1 MLDAAL
7 GFLQSFGWCGRV
19 RESYLGIGIPGVVA
33 VFLFRIVP
41 KGPKV
46 DELIWVV
53 VGDVPPAYLVTD
65 NAPNPAAA
73 LDAYIGEMETW
84 VRAARSGESVSGLI
98 PVNVP
103 PTTENAEALE
113 RRLKMLDD
121 LLRDIACL

>member
-1 MLDAAL
+1 
-7 GFLQSFGWCGRV
+7 
-19 RESYLGIGIPGVVA
+19 
-33 VFLFRIVP
+33 
-41 KGPKV
+41 
-46 DELIWVV
+46 
-53 VGDVPPAYLVTD
+53 
-65 NAPNPAAA
+65 